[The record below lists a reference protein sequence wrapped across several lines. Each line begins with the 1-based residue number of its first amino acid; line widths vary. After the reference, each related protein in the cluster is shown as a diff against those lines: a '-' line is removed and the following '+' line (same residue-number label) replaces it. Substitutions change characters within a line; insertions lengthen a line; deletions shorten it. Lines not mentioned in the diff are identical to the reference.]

1 MPPPPPPRPILVFAD
16 IECALSEDRVFVP
29 NLICW
34 SSEEDGDEENHLDT
48 MEEFIEALKA
58 LTEVETDARGR
69 KVITFF
75 HNFRGFDGNFIL
87 AQAAQTHVR
96 KEGCNLHTIGDA
108 PVSRYRRPLKI

>member
-1 MPPPPPPRPILVFAD
+1 
-16 IECALSEDRVFVP
+16 
-29 NLICW
+29 
-34 SSEEDGDEENHLDT
+34 

-75 HNFRGFDGNFIL
+75 YNLRGFDSNFIL
-87 AQAAQTHVR
+87 AQASQTHVK

-108 PVSRYRRPLKI
+108 PLSRYRRPLKI